1 VIDERVVLVDEGG
14 RAVGTE
20 AKATVHHAA
29 TPLHLAFSSYVV
41 DPAGR
46 VLLTQRAFGKPT
58 WPGVWTN
65 SCCGHPLPGEPPA
78 QAVRRR
84 LADEL
89 GIVVDAAEL
98 VLPEFRYRAEMPT
111 GVVENEICPVYLGRF
126 AGTPPSLQA
135 AKDSIGGHITDPR
148 AIDRLVVEL
157 SAPNACVRRIASKM
171 LGNSAIA
178 TGRLRTLLGDASPIV
193 REAAADDYRW
203 SSTILALVKSAPF
216 RMRRAAS

>member
-14 RAVGTE
+14 RAIGTE

-41 DPAGR
+41 DAAGR

-65 SCCGHPLPGEPPA
+65 SCCGHPLPGEPLA
-78 QAVRRR
+78 DAVRRR

-89 GIVVDAAEL
+89 GIVVDGVEL

-111 GVVENEICPVYLGRF
+111 GVVENELCPVYRVFWTGDPTPNPDEV
-126 AGTPPSLQA
+126 AG
-135 AKDSIGGHITDPR
+135 
-148 AIDRLVVEL
+148 
-157 SAPNACVRRIASKM
+157 
-171 LGNSAIA
+171 
-178 TGRLRTLLGDASPIV
+178 
-193 REAAADDYRW
+193 YRW
-203 SSTILALVKSAPF
+203 AAWEELRDIPGLSPWCLLQLDQLTGQPTDWPLADPALLPP
-216 RMRRAAS
+216 AAQV